1 MIYYNRKAVNS
12 AKKEVFAVMVYTKED
27 IFRQLKEMNA
37 PQDKVVLM
45 HSSLRAVGSVEGG
58 AEGLLRILISYF
70 TEKGGLFCV
79 PAHTWHNFGKEI
91 TLDMASDDT
100 CLGAFSKVAIG
111 SGLGFRSENPSH
123 SLVVFGDRERVMK
136 FVEDEPCIA
145 TPTAADSCHG
155 KLCAWGGYV
164 LLVGVA
170 HNRNTYLHSV
180 AEMLRL
186 PNRMADKP
194 IPTCIR
200 RENGEL
206 VHRELTLYRTDYVSD
221 ISLRFP
227 KYETAFRYH
236 KCIRDGFIGDAPTQ
250 LCDAAGMKETVAL
263 IWQNSGGEDP
273 LRGESPI
280 PQKWYCSL

>member
-1 MIYYNRKAVNS
+1 MKTDIQIAQEATMLPIQKIAEKLGVNDDELELYGKYKA
-12 AKKEVFAVMVYTKED
+12 K
-27 IFRQLKEMNA
+27 
-37 PQDKVVLM
+37 
-45 HSSLRAVGSVEGG
+45 
-58 AEGLLRILISYF
+58 
-70 TEKGGLFCV
+70 
-79 PAHTWHNFGKEI
+79 I
-91 TLDMASDDT
+91 TD
-100 CLGAFSKVAIG
+100 
-111 SGLGFRSENPSH
+111 GF
-123 SLVVFGDRERVMK
+123 
-136 FVEDEPCIA
+136 I
-145 TPTAADSCHG
+145 
-155 KLCAWGGYV
+155 
-164 LLVGVA
+164 
-170 HNRNTYLHSV
+170 
-180 AEMLRL
+180 
-186 PNRMADKP
+186 NRMADKP